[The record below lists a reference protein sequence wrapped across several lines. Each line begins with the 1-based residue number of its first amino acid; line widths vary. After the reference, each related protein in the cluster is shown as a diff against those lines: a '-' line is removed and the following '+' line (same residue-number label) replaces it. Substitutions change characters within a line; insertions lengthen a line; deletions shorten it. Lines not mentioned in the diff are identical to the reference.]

1 MRIHT
6 PKICLREGIA
16 RLSAR
21 VEMQA
26 PPEGLPDTLWFEFPE
41 SYQGSLSPRA
51 DAFVVSLL
59 LTAMERGESIEAC
72 ASLSPHLR
80 RGIEEY
86 QRLFHIWWPYLR
98 RISVRGD
105 EDDPVQEA
113 APCAVGSAFSGGV
126 DSFFTL
132 YSHLPAREP
141 LPDYRITH
149 ALFLHGFD
157 IPLKDAATY
166 AQAAREYRG
175 LMETLNVALVP
186 VRTNSRDFVRHLD
199 WQVAHGVVLLGAAL
213 ALEPMFSRFYIP
225 SSQCYQE
232 TDPWGSDYRTDPL
245 LSTQTM
251 QFVHD
256 GASYTRVEKISAF
269 AHWPEAYAR
278 LRVCWKQLDGL
289 NNCCR
294 CSKCV
299 RTMTALEVC
308 GALSRYTTF
317 PQPFTRKQVRNCH
330 LEDYEFDQIDWAIE
344 HAEAADRRDIAADLG
359 YALRRARLRAFLGRN
374 KRRVRAW
381 FTRS

>member
-1 MRIHT
+1 M
-6 PKICLREGIA
+6 A

-21 VEMQA
+21 IEMQT

-41 SYQGSLSPRA
+41 SYRAWLSPRA

-59 LTAMERGESIEAC
+59 LTAMERGEDIEAC
-72 ASLSPHLR
+72 APLSPHLR

-86 QRLFHIWWPYLR
+86 QRLFHIWRSYLR
-98 RISVRGD
+98 LVSIRS
-105 EDDPVQEA
+105 EDDDSVQEA
-113 APCAVGSAFSGGV
+113 TPCAVGCAFSGGA

-157 IPLKDAATY
+157 VPLEDEATY
-166 AQAAREYRG
+166 AQAAGAYQG
-175 LMETLNVALVP
+175 MMETLNIAFVP

-199 WQVAHGVVLLGAAL
+199 WQMAHGVVLLGAAL

-225 SSQCYQE
+225 SSQYYGE
-232 TDPWGSDYRTDPL
+232 TAPWGSDYRTDPL

-251 QFVHD
+251 QFVND
-256 GASYTRVEKISAF
+256 GASYTRVEKINAF

-278 LRVCWKQLDGL
+278 LRVCWEKLDGL
-289 NNCCR
+289 NNCCV

-299 RTMTALEVC
+299 RTMAALEVC
-308 GALSRYTTF
+308 GALPHYTTF
-317 PQPFTRKQVRNCH
+317 PLPFTRRQVRNCH
-330 LEDYEFDQIDWAIE
+330 LEDYEFDQIDRAIE
-344 HAEAADRRDIAADLG
+344 HAAAAGRSDVVADLR
-359 YALRRARLRAFLGRN
+359 YALRRARLRTFLGRN
-374 KRRVRAW
+374 KRRVRSW
-381 FTRS
+381 FVRS